1 VAIIKF
7 DEPRELKLEFSTGKQ
22 VESKFKDRNGNTQ
35 YQYMWKC
42 NDDDMIY
49 ASPSLNAM
57 LMQETGGEKTGV
69 KVIITKV
76 DTGNTDDDGRTIK
89 VFAVNGRTMEM
100 RNKGIEAD
108 ESPSFDEDRNV
119 EITDEDIPF

>member
-1 VAIIKF
+1 MAILKF
-7 DEPRELKLEFSTGKQ
+7 DETKKVKLEFPTGRQ
-22 VESKFKDRNGNTQ
+22 VESKFKNKDGGVQ

-57 LMQETGGEKTGV
+57 LLQETESTKAGV
-69 KVIITKV
+69 EVTISKV
-76 DTGNTDDDGRTIK
+76 DTGSTDHEGRTIK

-100 RNKGIEAD
+100 RNKGIESK
-108 ESPSFDEDRNV
+108 ESSFDNDRDV
-119 EITDEDIPF
+119 VITDEDIPF